1 MCYQYN
7 RDRFCMY
14 KNYTK
19 RVKIQNDSETSP
31 YWHDFHKFINQ
42 TYGLTGTYI
51 ANLTAILCPEH

>member
-1 MCYQYN
+1 M
-7 RDRFCMY
+7 F

-19 RVKIQNDSETSP
+19 RVKIQNDSESSP